1 MIQVVII
8 FSVAV
13 LTAVASQLLFK
24 RGMFALANM
33 SFSLDNMYILIK
45 HVLTN
50 PFLLGGLF
58 FYGISFL
65 LWLFILAKVKLSV
78 AYPIT
83 SMNFVL
89 VLIASYYFFG
99 EKLSLFQYVGILFI
113 IVGVFALSRG

>member
-1 MIQVVII
+1 MIQIVFI
-8 FSVAV
+8 FGFAV

-24 RGMFALANM
+24 KGMFALADM
-33 SFSLDNMYILIK
+33 SFSLGNVYVLIK
-45 HVLTN
+45 HVISN
-50 PFLLGGLF
+50 QFLVGGLF
-58 FYGISFL
+58 FYAISFL

-99 EKLSLFQYVGILFI
+99 EKLSPLQYMGVLLI